1 MNKVRPQFIFHL
13 ANLGLYGG
21 IDSTLEES
29 VKVNLF
35 GTFNLIDGLE
45 KVGYECFINTGS
57 SSEYG
62 IKTSPMAEDEICQ
75 PETNY
80 ALTKLAATLYAKSYA
95 KINNKPIVTL
105 RLFSPFG
112 PFDHS
117 SRFIA
122 QAILK
127 MQKGQTVSVRNPNA
141 LRDYIFID
149 DVIDAFTLC
158 IKNYSKLSGEIINI
172 GRGSQIS
179 MKYMVELLAKQIG
192 SKTKII
198 FGKPIKDKNMWQA
211 DIRRAKLKLGWTP
224 KTNLAKGVRTTL
236 EWFKQNSHYYGQ

>member
-1 MNKVRPQFIFHL
+1 
-13 ANLGLYGG
+13 
-21 IDSTLEES
+21 
-29 VKVNLF
+29 
-35 GTFNLIDGLE
+35 
-45 KVGYECFINTGS
+45 
-57 SSEYG
+57 
-62 IKTSPMAEDEICQ
+62 MAEDEICQ